1 MITLMTFA
9 LCEKEGS
16 VGVTGLETTGVSV
29 EGVTGLDN
37 LVCLCGEEEVS
48 DPVLRGPGV
57 ESVNGVVECCDS
69 RNNKYFREN
78 ILDLPK

>member
-1 MITLMTFA
+1 MVTLMTFT
-9 LCEKEGS
+9 LCEKERS

-29 EGVTGLDN
+29 EGVTGLDD
-37 LVCLCGEEEVS
+37 LVCLCEEEEVS
-48 DPVLRGPGV
+48 DPVSRGQGV
-57 ESVNGVVECCDS
+57 ENVDGIVECCDP

>member
-1 MITLMTFA
+1 M
-9 LCEKEGS
+9 
-16 VGVTGLETTGVSV
+16 TGLETTGVSV
-29 EGVTGLDN
+29 EGVTGLDD

-48 DPVLRGPGV
+48 DPVSRGPGV
-57 ESVNGVVECCDS
+57 ESVDGVVECCDP